1 MIHEIKNRYELTL
14 QEFVK
19 EFGLEQ
25 EFEKQF
31 GTTVWEWDN
40 DMEDEDVVE
49 TLLEKYRPE
58 NNYIIVGNEHKMI
71 TNEYIEIIEI

>member
-19 EFGLEQ
+19 NFGLEE

-58 NNYIIVGNEHKMI
+58 NNYIIVGNEHKMVI
-71 TNEYIEIIEI
+71 NKWIEIIEI

>member
-1 MIHEIKNRYELTL
+1 MIHEIKNRYELTV

-40 DMEDEDVVE
+40 DMYEADVVE
-49 TLLEKYRPE
+49 MMLEKYRPE
-58 NNYIIVGNEHKMI
+58 NDYIIVGNEHKMI
-71 TNEYIEIIEI
+71 TNEYIDIIEI

>member
-1 MIHEIKNRYELTL
+1 MIHEIKNRYEFTI

-19 EFGLEQ
+19 EFGLEK
-25 EFEKQF
+25 EFE
-31 GTTVWEWDN
+31 TTFETSVWEWDN
-40 DMEDEDVVE
+40 DMYEADVVE
-49 TLLEKYRPE
+49 MMLEKYRPE

>member
-1 MIHEIKNRYELTL
+1 MIHEIKNRYELTV

-40 DMEDEDVVE
+40 DIDGADVVE
-49 TLLEKYRPE
+49 MMLEKYRPE
-58 NNYIIVGNEHKMI
+58 NNYVIVGNEHKMI
-71 TNEYIEIIEI
+71 TNEYIDIIEI

>member
-1 MIHEIKNRYELTL
+1 MIHEIKNRYEFTV

-40 DMEDEDVVE
+40 DMYEADVVE
-49 TLLEKYRPE
+49 IMLEKYRPE
-58 NNYIIVGNEHKMI
+58 NDYVIVGNEH
-71 TNEYIEIIEI
+71 NNSFEFIEIIEI